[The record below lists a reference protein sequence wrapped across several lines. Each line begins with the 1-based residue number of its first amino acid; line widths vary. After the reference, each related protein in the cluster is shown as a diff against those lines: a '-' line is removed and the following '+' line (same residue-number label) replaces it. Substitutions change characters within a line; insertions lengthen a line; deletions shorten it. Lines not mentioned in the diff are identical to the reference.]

1 MSTAERVTIF
11 GMRLRSLVAVALLS
25 WACGGRPPIP
35 ERGVVQADLGGWK
48 YKRFQGPLLDPEV
61 WVDKNRGETNTAS
74 YITSDAD
81 KRGHIED
88 KDLVNVSV
96 TRYEKP
102 DGVVRAMVKFV
113 RRLAQEQGY
122 TVEENKIGGERMISV
137 IGRSEAWVM
146 WPSTKYVVKVGAR
159 NRADVPKGMVEQYAS
174 RFPSQLPGGALEGP
188 LPPGPDEEQPKQEK
202 PGYDPKNP
210 QPDMDKYDP
219 KKVNIPDKKK

>member
-1 MSTAERVTIF
+1 
-11 GMRLRSLVAVALLS
+11 MRFVALIVLC

-35 ERGVVQADLGGWK
+35 QRGVVEGDLGAWK

-61 WVDKNRGETNTAS
+61 WVDKNHAETNTAS
-74 YITSDAD
+74 YITADAE

-96 TRYEKP
+96 THYAKP

-122 TVEENKIGGERMISV
+122 TVEEAKIGGERMISV

-146 WPSTKYVVKVGAR
+146 WPSTTYVVKVGAR
-159 NRADVPKGMVEQYAS
+159 NRSDVPKSMVEQYAA
-174 RFPSQLPGGALEGP
+174 RYPSQLAGGALEGP
-188 LPPGPDEEQPKQEK
+188 LPPGPDDSAPKQEK
-202 PGYDPKNP
+202 PGYDPKAP
-210 QPDMDKYDP
+210 QPDLEKYDP
-219 KKVNIPDKKK
+219 KKVVIPAKGDRK